1 MYRDFKSFIEEIFN
15 QELCTSLFSETVHD
29 YTIFE
34 NNFIRVLN
42 RHAPL
47 IEKVRRVSHAPNVA
61 KALRKAI
68 MKRSYF
74 EKLFFPKKRIR
85 QLNL

>member
-42 RHAPL
+42 RHVPL
-47 IEKVRRVSHAPNVA
+47 IEKVRRVSHAPNVT